1 MEMKS
6 LVTRYVNGRVE
17 SLAGMPILC
26 FDGRYLVSPSGIKT
40 VTTVARISG
49 DLAARNTNLGEWLKK
64 FNPSYD
70 YTQDITVAIVPLWYF
85 KRFTLF
91 PPCKKKE
98 VVRSLAYHLAMSR
111 LHISMS
117 PEEMDSA
124 VREFVSK
131 LNGDDQIKYS
141 SQIYAILEMFNISK
155 NSENDQYMVTD
166 LDLDMAAQ
174 FLAAISTDT
183 KPCKIRDAL
192 EKSVRKTKKTMDR
205 EWKIHCKKSKKNA
218 RLGVHLQKE
227 VFEMTEQIASE
238 TAETADINEDDID
251 FQEAD
256 SVINSEMGDEISE
269 TGNAT
274 GDDMEDDADE
284 DEVETDEETRRAIEE
299 LDRIDRMIDG
309 ESAVEHASR
318 KKKGKKGKKRKK

>member
-49 DLAARNTNLGEWLKK
+49 DLAAKNTNLGEWLKK

-117 PEEMDSA
+117 PEEMDTA

-155 NSENDQYMVTD
+155 NSETDPYMVTD

-227 VFEMTEQIASE
+227 VFEITEQMTSE
-238 TAETADINEDDID
+238 TTETADIDEEDID
-251 FQEAD
+251 FQEVD
-256 SVINSEMGDEISE
+256 STINSEMGTDIE
-269 TGNAT
+269 
-274 GDDMEDDADE
+274 DDTEDDADE
-284 DEVETDEETRRAIEE
+284 EEVETDEETRRAIEE

-318 KKKGKKGKKRKK
+318 KKKSGKKGKKHKK

>member
-6 LVTRYVNGRVE
+6 LVTRYVNDRVE

-155 NSENDQYMVTD
+155 NSENDPYMVTD

-238 TAETADINEDDID
+238 TDEIADIDEADID

-256 SVINSEMGDEISE
+256 STIDSEMGAEP
-269 TGNAT
+269 A
-274 GDDMEDDADE
+274 DDMEDDADE
-284 DEVETDEETRRAIEE
+284 DEVETDEDTRRAIEE

-318 KKKGKKGKKRKK
+318 KKKGSKKSKKRKK

>member
-6 LVTRYVNGRVE
+6 LVTRYVNDRVE

-155 NSENDQYMVTD
+155 NSENDPYMVTD

-205 EWKIHCKKSKKNA
+205 EWKINCKKSKKNA

-238 TAETADINEDDID
+238 TAKTADIDEEDID
-251 FQEAD
+251 LQEAD
-256 SVINSEMGDEISE
+256 STIDSKMGAEPAD
-269 TGNAT
+269 N
-274 GDDMEDDADE
+274 MEDDADG
-284 DEVETDEETRRAIEE
+284 DEVETDEDTRRAIEE

-318 KKKGKKGKKRKK
+318 KKKGNKKSKKRKK

>member
-6 LVTRYVNGRVE
+6 LVTRYVNDRVE

-124 VREFVSK
+124 VREFVNK

-155 NSENDQYMVTD
+155 NSETDPYMVTD

-238 TAETADINEDDID
+238 TTKTADIDEEDVD

-256 SVINSEMGDEISE
+256 STIDSEMGAEPAD
-269 TGNAT
+269 N
-274 GDDMEDDADE
+274 MEDDADG
-284 DEVETDEETRRAIEE
+284 DEVETDEDTRRAIEE

-318 KKKGKKGKKRKK
+318 KKKGNKKSKKRKK